1 MDRRFALILNR
12 GRAAYLIKHFESLNN
27 LLDFFLNDFN
37 KRLFYL
43 KKTD

>member
-1 MDRRFALILNR
+1 MDRRFALILKR

-27 LLDFFLNDFN
+27 LLDFFLNDF